1 MSTGKFFHRARNSE
15 RFVYTDG
22 KYFGRDINAKSCYRI
37 GDLIFVRN
45 LVGFV
50 H

>member
-1 MSTGKFFHRARNSE
+1 MSAGKLLHGARNSE

-22 KYFGRDINAKSCYRI
+22 KYFGRDITAKPCYRI

-45 LVGFV
+45 LLGFI